1 MKSTRFWT
9 VVLLLASTAI
19 VLHTRG
25 DADRVPYSQPL
36 GLISTNIDGL
46 VSRDIPI
53 GDDVLTILGKGDFL
67 NRMYT
72 APAGAPPTVPISL
85 FIGYFATQRSGQS
98 IHSPQN
104 CLPGAGW
111 TFDSR
116 SYSDLTAA
124 NGHVYHVGEYIISNN
139 GDRQFVIYWYQSH
152 GRSIANEYTAKLY
165 MILDA
170 IRMDRT
176 DGAIVRVISPMLPSE
191 NPDSARQRVV
201 KFTAQLAPSLPN
213 FIPD

>member
-1 MKSTRFWT
+1 MKSARYWT
-9 VVLLLASTAI
+9 VVLLLFTTAL

-25 DADRVPYSQPL
+25 DADSAPYTQPL
-36 GLISTNIDGL
+36 SLVSTNIDGL
-46 VSRDIPI
+46 SSRDVPI
-53 GDDVLTILGKGDFL
+53 GQEILDILGKGDFL
-67 NRMYT
+67 NRIYSS
-72 APAGAPPTVPISL
+72 PAGTRQSVPISL
-85 FIGYFATQRSGQS
+85 FIGYFASQRTGQA

-116 SYSDLTAA
+116 RYTDLTAE
-124 NGHVYHVGEYIISNN
+124 NGHVYHVGEYVISNN

-152 GRSIANEYTAKLY
+152 GRSIANEYTAKFY

-170 IRMDRT
+170 IRMNRT

-191 NPDSARQRVV
+191 TADTARERVV
-201 KFTAQLAPSLPN
+201 RFTAKLAPSLPN

>member
-1 MKSTRFWT
+1 MKSARFWT
-9 VVLLLASTAI
+9 VALLLFSTAL

-25 DADRVPYSQPL
+25 DSDRVPDSQPL
-36 GLISTNIDGL
+36 SLISTNINGL
-46 VSRDIPI
+46 TSHDIPI
-53 GDDVLTILGKGDFL
+53 GQDVLDILGKGDFL
-67 NRMYT
+67 NRLYA
-72 APAGAPPTVPISL
+72 APAGSPQSVPISL
-85 FIGYFATQRSGQS
+85 FIGYFPTQRTGQS

-111 TFDSR
+111 NFDSR

-124 NGHVYHVGEYIISNN
+124 NGRVYHVGEYVISNN
-139 GDRQFVIYWYQSH
+139 GDREFVVYWYQSH

-170 IRMDRT
+170 IRMNRT

-191 NPDSARQRVV
+191 SIDTARERVV